1 MRDWFRKIR
10 EDKKMTQEEFAK
22 LIGYSQKLVSKIEVG
37 GDIKVSTAKEIA
49 KELDIKW
56 YLFFE

>member
-49 KELDIKW
+49 KKLDIKW

>member
-22 LIGYSQKLVSKIEVG
+22 LIGHSQKLVSKIEVG